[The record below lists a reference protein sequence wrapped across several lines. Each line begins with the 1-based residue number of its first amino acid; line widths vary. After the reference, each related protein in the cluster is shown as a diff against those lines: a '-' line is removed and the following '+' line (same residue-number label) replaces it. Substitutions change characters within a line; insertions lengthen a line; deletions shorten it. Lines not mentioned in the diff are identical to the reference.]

1 MLKYSGFELAHN
13 NMAKQLKD
21 SQTYI
26 AIFDPR
32 NEINLKLKTIKNDLY
47 RKVDAPL
54 TNVLNNKMYNLIKC

>member
-1 MLKYSGFELAHN
+1 
-13 NMAKQLKD
+13 MAKQLKD